1 MVCCWWCCHEIDG
14 EPLSLPYKYSER
26 LNQFHTT
33 GYFCSWSCMK
43 SFNLDHYPFHKIPVT
58 SQNITL
64 LRKRSGGKI
73 ESVTP
78 APSRYALKKFGGP
91 LSIEEFRKNST
102 PSIKYNLPSDMIIH
116 KEISESKQIIVHN
129 STNNECSDSTT
140 SGAQKLSSIINSN
153 AKQNQSLKLKRETP
167 LKRDKN
173 NLETTLGLSR
183 KKRQQPPLP

>member
-1 MVCCWWCCHEIDG
+1 
-14 EPLSLPYKYSER
+14 
-26 LNQFHTT
+26 
-33 GYFCSWSCMK
+33 
-43 SFNLDHYPFHKIPVT
+43 
-58 SQNITL
+58 
-64 LRKRSGGKI
+64 
-73 ESVTP
+73 
-78 APSRYALKKFGGP
+78 
-91 LSIEEFRKNST
+91 
-102 PSIKYNLPSDMIIH
+102 MIIH

-183 KKRQQPPLP
+183 TKRKQ